1 MTYLGIYAKCYRE
14 DKERDKMWA
23 RDLEKL
29 LYMCWVKR
37 LFSMLVGCSI
47 SLNNDEELNMHM
59 ILWMK
64 AAHSLMSHGVKNCET
79 TGGEPEGLE
88 KASCRKRQLNCYLE
102 VKETKRG
109 KQTGWREQ
117 REKRHRSMMCT
128 RWSGNDKTTW
138 TWQEQPMEVRE
149 GHSWMRAKVS

>member
-1 MTYLGIYAKCYRE
+1 MLNATEKTKKEIKCELGIWRNSCTCAELKGYFLC
-14 DKERDKMWA
+14 
-23 RDLEKL
+23 L
-29 LYMCWVKR
+29 LGVQ
-37 LFSMLVGCSI
+37 SHS
-47 SLNNDEELNMHM
+47 SNNDEELIMHM

-109 KQTGWREQ
+109 KQTGWRER

-149 GHSWMRAKVS
+149 GHSRMRAKVS